1 MSHLDEYLARKHAA
15 LTAKQA
21 AFTAAPDSALVTL
34 HAAAKV
40 AGNSGIRPVKMG
52 DYTVITDSA
61 PGLAGYGLGITA
73 PEMLL
78 GALASC
84 LAHSYVIQAALLGVP
99 LDALDVEIS
108 GQLDFTGVVGLPV
121 TDAPALQNIAYAAR
135 IESPAPPEAVQKLH
149 ELVERYCPVL
159 NTLRLPMDV
168 RRATP

>member
-1 MSHLDEYLARKHAA
+1 MPQLDEYLARKHAA

-21 AFTAAPDSALVTL
+21 AFSANPDAALVTL
-34 HAAAKV
+34 RAAARV
-40 AGNSGIRPVKMG
+40 AGNSGVRPVKMG

-84 LAHSYVIQAALLGVP
+84 LAHSYVIQAALLGVA

-121 TDAPALQNIAYAAR
+121 GDIPAIQQIAYHAR
-135 IESPAPPEAVQKLH
+135 IESPAPPEDIQKLH
-149 ELVERYCPVL
+149 DLVEQYCPVL
-159 NTLRLPMDV
+159 NTLRLPIGV
-168 RRATP
+168 QRAE